1 MSEASTNSPAT
12 RRKGVHLIPNLLTT
26 CNIIA
31 GFYCIVAALQGRF
44 EHAAFAIVAAGVF
57 DILDGRVAR
66 AMGGG
71 SRFGVE
77 YDSLADMISFG
88 MAPALLMYT
97 WALDG
102 FGRVGWAAA
111 CLYVICA
118 ALRLA
123 RYNVGQMDEPDSKSD
138 LFTGLPSPGAAGMI
152 CVLVLF
158 QEQYAAFAETAVPWI
173 ALPLV
178 FFLSFLLVS
187 NVPYGRG
194 ARREREHPF
203 LNLVSSVLVLIAIV
217 AEPHLVLFIIGVTY
231 TSSGLLKWAHMKIRP
246 AAKDKTADQPG
257 AGTV

>member
-1 MSEASTNSPAT
+1 MHEVES
-12 RRKGVHLIPNLLTT
+12 RRRGVHLIPNLLTT

-31 GFYCIVAALQGRF
+31 GFYCIVSAFHDRF
-44 EHAAFAIVAAGVF
+44 EQAAFAIVAAGVF

-97 WALDG
+97 WALNS
-102 FGRVGWAAA
+102 FGRVGWAVA

-123 RYNVGQMDEPDSKSD
+123 RFNVSQMGDPATKSD

-152 CVLVLF
+152 CTLVLF
-158 QEQYAAFAETAVPWI
+158 QGEYGLIPTQVVPMI

-194 ARREREHPF
+194 AQREREHPF
-203 LNLVSSVLVLIAIV
+203 LNLVSGALVLVAIV
-217 AEPHLVLFIIGVTY
+217 AKPHLALFIIGVLY
-231 TSSGLLKWAHMKIRP
+231 TTSGLVGWARHGFRTRRSDAAHRP
-246 AAKDKTADQPG
+246 ADTL
-257 AGTV
+257 